1 MDVKKAQIRDSIEDR
16 YMIMHLQPET
26 NAAYPKQSYI
36 YNKPRPFY
44 YQYVDANRTMANI
57 QLDTSDDNMP
67 SSPILSKSR
76 TSTEEYM
83 TPTSFN
89 NNTPHYTF
97 IDPKLNVPKSPS

>member
-1 MDVKKAQIRDSIEDR
+1 
-16 YMIMHLQPET
+16 
-26 NAAYPKQSYI
+26 
-36 YNKPRPFY
+36 
-44 YQYVDANRTMANI
+44 
-57 QLDTSDDNMP
+57 MP